1 MKVQAMIHSL
11 GAKAEVIIKEQIGN
25 NQYVAEYCG
34 VCCTAIYNIFTGC
47 YYVDDVYGII
57 G

>member
-1 MKVQAMIHSL
+1 MKVQAMINSL
-11 GAKAEVIIKEQIGN
+11 GAKDEAIIKEQIGN
-25 NQYVAEYCG
+25 NQYVAEYHG
-34 VCCTAIYNIFTGC
+34 VRCTAIYNIFMGC